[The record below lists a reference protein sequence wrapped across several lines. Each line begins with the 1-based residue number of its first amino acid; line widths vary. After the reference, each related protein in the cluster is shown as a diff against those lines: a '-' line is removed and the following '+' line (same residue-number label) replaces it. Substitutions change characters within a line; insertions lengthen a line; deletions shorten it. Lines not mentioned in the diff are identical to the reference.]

1 MDSTQLDNATPG
13 FSYSTLASEITII
26 LSKLNK
32 DPGESTLGQFAGI
45 WYHVGTANIGEK
57 GLVKIPVC
65 FFSAFF
71 LAPALTGRQG
81 AHVCSPLR
89 HRTLSWQVS
98 RDTEW
103 DSFRAGRPSRSS
115 FHSLQPSTLLN
126 VKAGIC

>member
-45 WYHVGTANIGEK
+45 WYHVGAANIGEK

-65 FFSAFF
+65 FFLHSFWLQLSQGGRGHMSA
-71 LAPALTGRQG
+71 
-81 AHVCSPLR
+81 H
-89 HRTLSWQVS
+89 H
-98 RDTEW
+98 
-103 DSFRAGRPSRSS
+103 
-115 FHSLQPSTLLN
+115 
-126 VKAGIC
+126 